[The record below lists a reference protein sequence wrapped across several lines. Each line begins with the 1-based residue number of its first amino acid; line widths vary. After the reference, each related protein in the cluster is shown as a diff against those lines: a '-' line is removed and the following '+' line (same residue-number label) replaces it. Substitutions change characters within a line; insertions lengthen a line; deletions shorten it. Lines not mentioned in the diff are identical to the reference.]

1 MKSCSPSPCRSAASC
16 PMRQTM
22 AASWDK
28 PTICVWIPR
37 NGSYALPFAF
47 LMPPVGRWTRKW
59 AAPELVLTLP
69 DVVVDLSGKRLAPP
83 LFLDT
88 GGFDRRQAH
97 TRRHIDRL
105 KKKVT
110 RLEARRD
117 QFPVGDQRREPSER
131 KLVIGRR
138 EIARCWRKY
147 EARNKELAHMA
158 ANLLLL
164 LATVWEAELRA
175 GECRRARG
183 GGGRGRGA
191 KGRWLGLAQQ
201 LPDPGDA
208 LAVPALQMPPGWGR
222 AGLAACQGNH
232 PHLPQVWQARPDLCG
247 PGS

>member
-69 DVVVDLSGKRLAPP
+69 DAVVDLSGKRLAPP

-147 EARNKELAHMA
+147 EARNKELAHLA

-164 LATVWEAELRA
+164 LATVWQAELIA
-175 GECRRARG
+175 GESLKSLRSERRGKSARG
-183 GGGRGRGA
+183 RWRTNSQIRGTL
-191 KGRWLGLAQQ
+191 W
-201 LPDPGDA
+201 
-208 LAVPALQMPPGWGR
+208 
-222 AGLAACQGNH
+222 
-232 PHLPQVWQARPDLCG
+232 
-247 PGS
+247 